1 LWAYWGL
8 ARPTHSRH
16 VCAII
21 TITIIACGRITGII
35 TPLNRLTGKNKAGL
49 RQKPVYV
56 TGFCR

>member
-1 LWAYWGL
+1 
-8 ARPTHSRH
+8 